1 MDRISSFFLLRLS
14 NTSDHLDQLLTQL
27 RGVVIEE
34 RRAKM
39 SGRDSG
45 VISRVACSKIAL
57 LLWRGSSG
65 TEDVEEDE
73 EEGLL
78 LLSGVP
84 WGWWS

>member
-1 MDRISSFFLLRLS
+1 
-14 NTSDHLDQLLTQL
+14 
-27 RGVVIEE
+27 
-34 RRAKM
+34 M

-45 VISRVACSKIAL
+45 VIFWVACSKIAL
-57 LLWRGSSG
+57 LLRRGFSG

-73 EEGLL
+73 EEGRL